1 MIAGLVP
8 GVPDV
13 QAWYLIAA
21 MLGATVMPHAVYLHS
36 ALAVDR
42 FHKSS
47 TPVAPIE
54 RLLRIQRTDVL
65 AALALAGT
73 VNIAM
78 LLYAARALTS
88 LTGDT
93 IVDAHRMLSATLGP
107 VAAAFLGVGLLA
119 SGIGSAIVGTHAG
132 SGIAAD
138 SLPIRISPMWTRAV
152 TITPAVLILLTG
164 VAATAVLVASQV
176 VLSFGIGF
184 AVAPLVW
191 LSSRED
197 VMGAWRITGVLRAV
211 AWVVVAIIVLLNLV
225 LVATWLTG

>member
-1 MIAGLVP
+1 
-8 GVPDV
+8 
-13 QAWYLIAA
+13 
-21 MLGATVMPHAVYLHS
+21 

-42 FHKSS
+42 FHGPAGLLA
-47 TPVAPIE
+47 PVE

-88 LTGDT
+88 LQGDT
-93 IVDAHRMLSATLGP
+93 IQDAHTMLSATLGP
-107 VAAAFLGVGLLA
+107 VAAAFLGAGLLA
-119 SGIGSAIVGTHAG
+119 SGVGSAIVGTHAG

-138 SLPIRISPMWTRAV
+138 SLPVRISPLWTRAV
-152 TITPAVLILLTG
+152 TITPAVLLLLTG

-197 VMGAWRITGVLRAV
+197 VMGPWRIRRWLRIV
-211 AWVVVAIIVLLNLV
+211 SWVVVAVIVALNLA
-225 LVATWLTG
+225 LVVTWL